1 MNLLIDGVII
11 LLVIAGLAVLALVII
26 GNQIK
31 RQREEQFRFEQK
43 HS

>member
-1 MNLLIDGVII
+1 MNLWINVGLI
-11 LLVIAGLAVLALVII
+11 LLVIAELAVLAFVIMA
-26 GNQIK
+26 NLIK